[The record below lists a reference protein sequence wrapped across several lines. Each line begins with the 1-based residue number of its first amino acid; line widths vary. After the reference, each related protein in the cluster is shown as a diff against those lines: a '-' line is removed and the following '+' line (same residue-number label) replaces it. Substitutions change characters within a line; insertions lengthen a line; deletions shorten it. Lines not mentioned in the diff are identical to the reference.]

1 MLNAARN
8 RAPTAPIVKHGIRSV
23 NSDPR
28 SFALHKATRR
38 CGETDHKPKI
48 TEKCPVPGKVARK
61 YPIFA
66 FVANFQ
72 DNQLNDE
79 AR

>member
-8 RAPTAPIVKHGIRSV
+8 RAPTPPIVKHGIRSV
-23 NSDPR
+23 NLIPEVLRFTKLRD
-28 SFALHKATRR
+28 AV
-38 CGETDHKPKI
+38 GETDHKPKI

-66 FVANFQ
+66 LVANFQ